1 MKSPELILNPE
12 GGSGDWIILL
22 QGEEIEPDPIETVH
36 SFKRTIV
43 HQPRVIVPDE
53 AIAESWQIGEHGKR
67 NQKSY
72 FARSPQGRGS
82 ESRHVLL
89 GYGTA
94 QSMLGAAVE
103 DSDLKRGA

>member
-1 MKSPELILNPE
+1 LNPE
-12 GGSGDWIILL
+12 GSAGDWIILL
-22 QGEEIEPDPIETVH
+22 QGEEIEPEPIETVH

-53 AIAESWQIGEHGKR
+53 AIAERWQIGEHGKR

-94 QSMLGAAVE
+94 QSMLGAAIE